1 MSLEATG
8 AILSIPDTVLK
19 DVAKAEEKLA
29 KLEAKSKTTAEAVAK
44 HWNTIA
50 SGGMDTFIQKIQ
62 KASDT
67 LAAMKMPTIDG
78 SKLAESVV
86 AIATSMAS
94 LDKSSTT
101 GANRIGRIA
110 DNLSKLAALPPMGA
124 VFREIADGITM
135 IGNTS
140 QATIANVSTLAT
152 AMATLAKDI
161 RTVAAARDAEA
172 NKTAKAAEYNKLYKE
187 QVSLVQ
193 RLHEIQRKGGSITAD
208 EKREWIAIS
217 NRLMEIDA
225 QIDKLNRKKQTA
237 ASDLARITG
246 ESRLSNATTRS
257 TADGAMA
264 YAKQAKSLKE
274 LQDAYKNLKA
284 VMATVD
290 PESKKWQQL
299 NAVFQQT
306 KERIENIK
314 RQMGDLNT
322 HTRRAHDM
330 AAQLGN
336 RLAAMFSIA
345 AISGYI
351 NKLVEVR
358 AQFELQ
364 QTALRAILKDKDEAD
379 RIFMQVQQMAL
390 QSPFSIMQIN
400 TFVKQLAAYRIESE
414 KLVGTTKMLADVSAG
429 LGVDIARLVLAYG
442 QVKSA
447 NYLRACLGRGTQVKM
462 FDGTFKNVENVI
474 IGDAL
479 MGDDERPR
487 YVSKLYQGEQ
497 QMYRVS
503 YDGGMFRC
511 NEHHI
516 LTVYDALNERIE
528 DVLVFDYLKEPHR
541 YQGVRR
547 IKGEYKTFLMK
558 VEADNIDRYYG
569 FSIDGNRRFIIEDNV
584 VTHNTEVRQFTEA
597 GLNIAGELAQYFSE
611 LQGKMISVGDV
622 MEMITKRMVR
632 FEDVEEVFKRVTS
645 AGGLFYDMQKKQADT
660 LWGQLQRIQDAMS
673 IMMNEIGQSNQSTI
687 SSVLTVIRE
696 LMTNWRTFATE
707 LEAALYLLG
716 SYKVA
721 MMFAKLATSQFG
733 ASLMAAQGKFG
744 SFLFSL
750 ADFSKK
756 ATIAGKSMQLLRN
769 SLVGLSAAAI
779 PLALITGLTLLV
791 HALITAHENAVKL
804 RNELNNIAIENS
816 ADMQKSIDNY
826 QRLAR
831 TVADVTTS
839 YEERNAALEEL
850 QRTYGEILPKQD
862 LEREGIEAMAGN
874 YDRATE
880 AIRTYYNAKKQEA
893 QIGAAEKS
901 ISDNIMKLVNKNMAD
916 INKLVPSATADIVAK
931 LYEESII
938 QGIKD
943 GNTSGGYIMKVWAKK
958 MGEYYIGPGISLSL
972 QSVYDNL
979 SDMFDTNWVGV
990 DFKDVIRDQRTLNS
1004 LRERGV
1010 ALFDTE
1016 SEAER
1021 NELIG
1026 LQRRLSVWE
1035 ERLNAVTKAYQE
1047 LYRIKSKGN
1056 LYTDDGG
1063 LTRVGADA
1071 LNSLNAARQALG
1083 MAAVQQSE
1091 LNNLLLNQETVL
1103 TNIGTITRNVYY
1115 SAQKEI
1121 KSTTDV
1127 ANKFKET
1134 LGFKKQGAEGTAL
1147 QKEWRD
1153 AINVLIETQ
1162 GVSADVFDKIK
1173 VDSTTT
1179 RTQLVKDLKA
1189 WVDEMENSIK
1199 EFDKIFNN
1207 ALWTDPE
1214 QAEQVAGMTKE
1225 QRDEMEKTLPF
1236 IKQLAEAFGAL
1247 FKSMAGGGRT
1257 RDIWGE
1263 RLTLMQKVNKEYE
1276 KLLKYYTKEQAML
1289 KIRQSFADAAAEVF
1303 AGTQWADIN
1312 NWGGFD
1318 AKATISQLRG
1328 VAEQASKEAR
1338 KKILE
1343 QIGVLESELEINV
1356 KKEEIERAKRE
1367 VEGMFDN
1374 FELGKTLKSLNLP
1387 IELTAMVGGEPV
1399 EIEELSKYINDKL
1412 KAAKAAGGQEELVK
1426 YYEEQLRKVNDI
1438 ELKSQQERLKNYA
1451 NYLKHVYG
1459 EQADYM
1465 IKSYMTMMDMR
1476 KDFENSIAKTKNQ
1489 LPGADSATAAVLRG
1503 QIEMYERQLGAGI
1516 EGIKKEMEKR
1526 MNAFDWEQFKGSPIF
1541 TQMYQD
1547 VETLSQQGIA
1557 QLIQQLE
1564 VMRGKLQSA
1573 ANVDPKAI
1581 REITQYIEKLKD
1593 AQAKFNP
1600 LGSLAQS
1607 LKEVNKLRRQGIT
1620 LEQAESNLIN
1630 ATNRVNQT
1638 EREIVDLN
1646 TIIGLKE
1653 KGYSVDQIAAVVGD
1667 EQHKT
1672 ASMNIAALK
1681 IILALKNNQLQKDK
1695 DEQDAAQDNVNT
1707 YQNAI
1712 KTIKSSQ
1719 SELAEI
1725 AALAKDVMGPLI
1737 DGLELVGGELDD
1749 TDKALLDTFTNAIMK
1764 SLDLILQMEMLK
1776 IAAKAMGVQMNAAL
1790 GVIGWIA
1797 LALSVVVD
1805 LFTALFAAKDKRLQ
1819 KQIDA
1824 LQNKVDGLT
1833 RKFEKLKEAI
1843 DNAFTSSQLKV
1854 TSRDAIRTLDEQKRA
1869 YEEMI
1874 ALEEAK
1880 KKTDEDKIKDYKD
1893 KIADLGDQII
1903 DTRNAITQ
1911 AWGGFGGMDAEASA
1925 AEDIAKAWL
1934 DSFRETGD
1942 GLDALNEKWDE
1953 YINNLLVKQMYLRIV
1968 SARMKRLFDM
1978 VDYAVSAQSA
1988 EGEHLTQQ
1996 ELNDINKERVRIME
2010 GLNSELKYMAG
2021 MFGIT
2026 GGGDTILSD
2035 LQKGIQNIT
2044 EPQAAAIEAYLNSIR
2059 FEIFKHTEQ
2068 LTAIVNAIQAQ
2079 YSSANSPMLEQ
2090 VRAIRDMVTDIRNDL
2105 RKVIV
2110 PKNQSSNFVLK
2121 VN

>member
-78 SKLAESVV
+78 AKLAESVI

-193 RLHEIQRKGGSITAD
+193 RLHEIQRKGSSITAD

-217 NRLMEIDA
+217 NRLMEIGNR
-225 QIDKLNRKKQTA
+225 IDVINKKKQTA

-246 ESRLSNATTRS
+246 ESRLSNVTARS
-257 TADGAMA
+257 TADGAMT

-390 QSPFSIMQIN
+390 QSPFSIMQMN

-429 LGVDIARLVLAYG
+429 LGIDMSRLVLAYG

-447 NYLRACLGRGTQVKM
+447 NYLRACLGRGTKVKM
-462 FDGTFKNVENVI
+462 LDGTFKNVEDVVV
-474 IGDAL
+474 GDVL
-479 MGDDERPR
+479 MGDDEQPR
-487 YVSKLYQGEQ
+487 HVGKLYQGEQ

-503 YDGGMFRC
+503 YDGGEFRC

-516 LTVYDALNERIE
+516 LTVYDALNERIT
-528 DVLVFDYLKEPHR
+528 DVFVLDYLKEPHR

-673 IMMNEIGQSNQSTI
+673 IMMNEIGQSNQGAISAVLSTVRTLI
-687 SSVLTVIRE
+687 SHWRDVSTVMKGAVGTLGSFYLLLAAIKTLKWGSPLNAAMQFFDKNIKQAIKSAGGLKAALTSLNSVGWVALISALGTLIYTIYDMVSATSALDESLDRIGTEKAQDFAEAASTYKSLTSVLNDTTKSYAEQRE
-696 LMTNWRTFATE
+696 ALESLKRTFSGVLPQHMLERDYIKSIGDNYAEATDLMRE
-707 LEAALYLLG
+707 YYQQQEIEQKRAAIKSSYDEEITKQVREAAQNLYGYGLFDETV
-716 SYKVA
+716 SEKEVIA
-721 MMFAKLATSQFG
+721 FT
-733 ASLMAAQGKFG
+733 QGLIDKMRSG
-744 SFLFSL
+744 EV
-750 ADFSKK
+750 K
-756 ATIAGKSMQLLRN
+756 ANIQ
-769 SLVGLSAAAI
+769 AAA
-779 PLALITGLTLLV
+779 
-791 HALITAHENAVKL
+791 NA
-804 RNELNNIAIENS
+804 
-816 ADMQKSIDNY
+816 Y
-826 QRLAR
+826 
-831 TVADVTTS
+831 
-839 YEERNAALEEL
+839 LE
-850 QRTYGEILPKQD
+850 YFG
-862 LEREGIEAMAGN
+862 
-874 YDRATE
+874 
-880 AIRTYYNAKKQEA
+880 
-893 QIGAAEKS
+893 
-901 ISDNIMKLVNKNMAD
+901 
-916 INKLVPSATADIVAK
+916 
-931 LYEESII
+931 
-938 QGIKD
+938 
-943 GNTSGGYIMKVWAKK
+943 
-958 MGEYYIGPGISLSL
+958 
-972 QSVYDNL
+972 
-979 SDMFDTNWVGV
+979 
-990 DFKDVIRDQRTLNS
+990 
-1004 LRERGV
+1004 
-1010 ALFDTE
+1010 
-1016 SEAER
+1016 
-1021 NELIG
+1021 
-1026 LQRRLSVWE
+1026 
-1035 ERLNAVTKAYQE
+1035 
-1047 LYRIKSKGN
+1047 
-1056 LYTDDGG
+1056 
-1063 LTRVGADA
+1063 DA
-1071 LNSLNAARQALG
+1071 LNEDAMNTLG
-1083 MAAVQQSE
+1083 GGFYTFE
-1091 LNNLLLNQETVL
+1091 NLLGDSIREYATSDIGDIIDKIAEETNKLDGVTSSLAISTSHLSTQENERKVKLKELRAEAEKYFEQQTKTIRAYAEL
-1103 TNIGTITRNVYY
+1103 RAKLDRLKAEDDGTSKYKTQIATLEQELKQAKKAAEDTLAAFGGNIDISKLDEYTDSLYAIDSLLLRLKKNAKVTFQTIGGTSV
-1115 SAQKEI
+1115 AQGFVARGEFANIAHEATQAEETLEDVINEVGTQYGHLHKLKSDFI
-1121 KSTTDV
+1121 KS
-1127 ANKFKET
+1127 
-1134 LGFKKQGAEGTAL
+1134 
-1147 QKEWRD
+1147 D
-1153 AINVLIETQ
+1153 AISNVEFAKQLKGFEENTNNIVKQFEKAQDKEEWLGLNPAYSRQRIEIMREEAKVAHELALRYDPT
-1162 GVSADVFDKIK
+1162 VFDKK
-1173 VDSTTT
+1173 T
-1179 RTQLVKDLKA
+1179 R
-1189 WVDEMENSIK
+1189 
-1199 EFDKIFNN
+1199 
-1207 ALWTDPE
+1207 
-1214 QAEQVAGMTKE
+1214 
-1225 QRDEMEKTLPF
+1225 
-1236 IKQLAEAFGAL
+1236 
-1247 FKSMAGGGRT
+1247 GRGN
-1257 RDIWGE
+1257 DIWAE
-1263 RLTLMQKVNKEYE
+1263 RLSLLQNINKEYE
-1276 KLLKYYTKEQAML
+1276 KLLKYYSKDDATQR
-1289 KIRQSFADAAAEVF
+1289 IRDSFSDAVSATFADTE
-1303 AGTQWADIN
+1303 WANIDA
-1312 NWGGFD
+1312 WTGFD
-1318 AKATISQLRG
+1318 ADATLKRYRAIADEAGTDVRKRFLKAAGTL
-1328 VAEQASKEAR
+1328 EA
-1338 KKILE
+1338 
-1343 QIGVLESELEINV
+1343 
-1356 KKEEIERAKRE
+1356 E
-1367 VEGMFDN
+1367 VEIKLKQKQLQSVKDEVQKMFDN
-1374 FELGKTLKSLNLP
+1374 FELGKTLRGLNLP
-1387 IELTAMVGGEPV
+1387 IELTAMVGSEPV
-1399 EIEELSKYINDKL
+1399 ELDELSKYINDKL
-1412 KAAKAAGGQEELVK
+1412 KTAKADGGQEELVK
-1426 YYEEQLRKVNDI
+1426 YYEEQLRRVNDI

-1451 NYLKHVYG
+1451 DYLKHVYG

-1557 QLIQQLE
+1557 RLIQQLE

-1600 LGSLAQS
+1600 LGSLAKA
-1607 LKEVNKLRRQGIT
+1607 LKEVNELRRQGIT
-1620 LEQAESNLIN
+1620 MEQAESNLIN

-1681 IILALKNNQLQKDK
+1681 TILALKNNQLQKDK
-1695 DEQDAAQDNVNT
+1695 DEQDVAQDNVNT
-1707 YQNAI
+1707 YKNAI

-1737 DGLELVGGELDD
+1737 DGLELVGVELDD

-1776 IAAKAMGVQMNAAL
+1776 IAAKAMKVQMNAAF

>member
-78 SKLAESVV
+78 AKLAESVI

-390 QSPFSIMQIN
+390 QSPFSIMQMN

-429 LGVDIARLVLAYG
+429 LGVDMQRLILAYG

-611 LQGKMISVGDV
+611 LQGKMISAGDV

-687 SSVLTVIRE
+687 SSVLTAIRE

-791 HALITAHENAVKL
+791 HVLVTAHENAVKL

-1083 MAAVQQSE
+1083 LATVQQSE
-1091 LNNLLLNQETVL
+1091 LNSLLLNQEIVL
-1103 TNIGTITRNVYY
+1103 TNIGTLTRNVYY

-1121 KSTTDV
+1121 KSTTNV
-1127 ANKFKET
+1127 ANKFRES
-1134 LGFKKQGAEGTAL
+1134 LDFKKQGAAGTEL
-1147 QKEWRD
+1147 QKEWRE

-1173 VDSTTT
+1173 VDSNTT
-1179 RTQLVKDLKA
+1179 RSQLVKDLKA

-1343 QIGVLESELEINV
+1343 QVGVLESELEINV
-1356 KKEEIERAKRE
+1356 KKEDIERAKRE

-1374 FELGKTLKSLNLP
+1374 YDLSKTLGKIGLS
-1387 IELTAMVGGEPV
+1387 IDLTYMVGGKPMT
-1399 EIEELSKYINDKL
+1399 LDKL
-1412 KAAKAAGGQEELVK
+1412 KDSITKLRRTAESTEGQQDLVE
-1426 YYEEQLRKVNDI
+1426 YYKSKEKEIADLEK
-1438 ELKSQQERLKNYA
+1438 KSQEERLKNYYK
-1451 NYLKHVYG
+1451 YLVESFSEAGQIQIKAQQ
-1459 EQADYM
+1459 ETNKILASEDMDSWTKQQAIRQIQLKKEAELAKTAFQEFQSTDIYVD
-1465 IKSYMTMMDMR
+1465 IFSDL
-1476 KDFENSIAKTKNQ
+1476 ENSSRQSLEFVIERLEYMKDAFKEM
-1489 LPGADSATAAVLRG
+1489 PADQVRAIVS
-1503 QIEMYERQLGAGI
+1503 QLGKA
-1516 EGIKKEMEKR
+1516 KE
-1526 MNAFDWEQFKGSPIF
+1526 ALSEQSDMKNIFK
-1541 TQMYQD
+1541 
-1547 VETLSQQGIA
+1547 
-1557 QLIQQLE
+1557 
-1564 VMRGKLQSA
+1564 
-1573 ANVDPKAI
+1573 N
-1581 REITQYIEKLKD
+1581 LKD
-1593 AQAKFNP
+1593 AIRYARQRNALEERRITLQKQVNTLTKKSRDNEAKIFDLTNKRNALPP
-1600 LGSLAQS
+1600 LSEEWIKVNNELIAVQLEQDGVIRQITTINDKIDNTNDKITKGKRAWTAFQSSAGIISQYIGASVDAIDTMFVGLDSMGLVSDSMRDGWDSIKDIMGGVQTTVESLESMDITRPFSIITGLFKSIGGIFQTIGGVFGFGDKKKERQIVR
-1607 LKEVNKLRRQGIT
+1607 LKESVQDLTAAYEDLERAVENAYT
-1620 LEQAESNLIN
+1620 LHDYQRNFKQLESNL
-1630 ATNRVNQT
+1630 Q
-1638 EREIVDLN
+1638 
-1646 TIIGLKE
+1646 
-1653 KGYSVDQIAAVVGD
+1653 Q
-1667 EQHKT
+1667 
-1672 ASMNIAALK
+1672 
-1681 IILALKNNQLQKDK
+1681 QKD
-1695 DEQDAAQDNVNT
+1695 
-1707 YQNAI
+1707 
-1712 KTIKSSQ
+1712 
-1719 SELAEI
+1719 
-1725 AALAKDVMGPLI
+1725 
-1737 DGLELVGGELDD
+1737 
-1749 TDKALLDTFTNAIMK
+1749 
-1764 SLDLILQMEMLK
+1764 
-1776 IAAKAMGVQMNAAL
+1776 
-1790 GVIGWIA
+1790 
-1797 LALSVVVD
+1797 
-1805 LFTALFAAKDKRLQ
+1805 
-1819 KQIDA
+1819 
-1824 LQNKVDGLT
+1824 
-1833 RKFEKLKEAI
+1833 
-1843 DNAFTSSQLKV
+1843 
-1854 TSRDAIRTLDEQKRA
+1854 A
-1869 YEEMI
+1869 YNEMI

-1880 KKTDEDKIKDYKD
+1880 KKTDKEKIKEYQDALDEIAEKERELRQQRIEDMGSTTDYRSEADSFVDAWLSAYREVGDGTDALKD
-1893 KIADLGDQII
+1893 SWDDFMDSLVMRQAAMAVVSKRIGRII
-1903 DTRNAITQ
+1903 DTINAAIDSGTSGIGLAQVAKDAATQ
-1911 AWGGFGGMDAEASA
+1911 FKSEAA
-1925 AEDIAKAWL
+1925 
-1934 DSFRETGD
+1934 
-1942 GLDALNEKWDE
+1942 
-1953 YINNLLVKQMYLRIV
+1953 
-1968 SARMKRLFDM
+1968 
-1978 VDYAVSAQSA
+1978 
-1988 EGEHLTQQ
+1988 
-1996 ELNDINKERVRIME
+1996 DINKA
-2010 GLNSELKYMAG
+2010 LKEFFDA
-2021 MFGIT
+2021 FGINLT
-2026 GGGDTILSD
+2026 GGGDLLLSD